1 MEKSKGEKSVEVTKM
16 TKNYINTETEEA
28 TNMGADTEA
37 IGIEAQSGLLK
48 HVAWF
53 HVNGAAVSKH
63 KEEEKNIVEELESM
77 SWKATDTKNS
87 EAKGVNPLPRN
98 KQ

>member
-48 HVAWF
+48 HVA
-53 HVNGAAVSKH
+53 
-63 KEEEKNIVEELESM
+63 
-77 SWKATDTKNS
+77 
-87 EAKGVNPLPRN
+87 
-98 KQ
+98 